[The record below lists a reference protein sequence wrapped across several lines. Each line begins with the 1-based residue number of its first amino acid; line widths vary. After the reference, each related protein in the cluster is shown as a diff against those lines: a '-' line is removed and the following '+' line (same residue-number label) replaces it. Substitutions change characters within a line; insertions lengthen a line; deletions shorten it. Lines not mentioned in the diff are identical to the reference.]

1 MSPPTRARDVAVFG
15 AVWCRMGRSYPRHDL
30 NRQGCYQQKMGYV
43 LCTMYNEWNTRW
55 LKIMT
60 LRQKDGSGT
69 HTHTRGDG
77 ANDSS
82 RENHQESKKHP
93 QDSTRQ
99 NLLIWRFPKIG
110 VPPVLIHFSGIFHEI
125 NHPAS
130 YWGTPIPGSTTRFYA
145 RHVTGLN
152 IDKEQIRQERR
163 PAKIRMDARHVSWI
177 SKHIHNFVRDFRK
190 CIHCPNIINYL

>member
-1 MSPPTRARDVAVFG
+1 
-15 AVWCRMGRSYPRHDL
+15 
-30 NRQGCYQQKMGYV
+30 
-43 LCTMYNEWNTRW
+43 
-55 LKIMT
+55 MT

-130 YWGTPIPGSTTRFYA
+130 YWGTPIPASTTRSYA

-163 PAKIRMDARHVSWI
+163 FEWMLDIFRESQSTSTTLSEIFGSVYIVQI
-177 SKHIHNFVRDFRK
+177 SS
-190 CIHCPNIINYL
+190 IIYRTTV